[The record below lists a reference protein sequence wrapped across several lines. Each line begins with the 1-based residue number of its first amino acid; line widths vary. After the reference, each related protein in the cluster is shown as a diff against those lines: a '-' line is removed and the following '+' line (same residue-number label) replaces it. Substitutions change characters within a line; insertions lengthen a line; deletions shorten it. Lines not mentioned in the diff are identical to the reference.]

1 MNINKRILFC
11 FIALLVVG
19 SVSLYMV
26 YHSPKYQ
33 EQEQMRHVQTV
44 HEKNTRLPYT
54 YLNNVIAQSRAAC
67 SVYYKSL
74 KSGEVFY
81 NFSGKM
87 PAGDLIRPYVAAAV
101 LHEVDTGTLAM
112 NTVYILE
119 EADRKPDSPVLA
131 KVPEGS
137 ELTLQ
142 NLVEDMLLE
151 NDTTALYKL
160 VDIAGLDTIND
171 WLHEKGFVDTIMGTY
186 DLPKED
192 GAEEQRNLKEKPQ
205 FSYTSVNDTV
215 NLFSS
220 LSGGTCVNSKADAYL
235 LTLLAKEP
243 RHNLLGALLPKD
255 VKIAGQESS
264 RGAVLGT
271 GGIVEGKE
279 KYILVVMVDKAI
291 RPAETR
297 KTINQISS
305 IIFNT
310 VSDKEV
316 F

>member
-11 FIALLVVG
+11 FIVLLVVG

-54 YLNNVIAQSRAAC
+54 YLNNVIAQSGAAC

-101 LHEVDTGTLAM
+101 LHEVDAGTLAM
-112 NTVYILE
+112 NTVYVLDA
-119 EADRKPDSPVLA
+119 ADRKPDSPVLE
-131 KVPEGS
+131 KIPEGS

-142 NLVEDMLLE
+142 NLIEDMLLE

-160 VDIAGLDTIND
+160 VDIAGQGTING
-171 WLHEKGFVDTIMGTY
+171 WLHEKGFVDTFMGTH

-192 GAEEQRNLKEKPQ
+192 DTEERDPEKEKQ

-215 NLFSS
+215 NLFSA
-220 LSGGTCVNSKADAYL
+220 LSGGTCVNPKADAYL

-243 RHNLLGALLPKD
+243 RHNLLGALLPRD
-255 VKIAGQESS
+255 VKISGQEST
-264 RGAVLGT
+264 RGAVLGA